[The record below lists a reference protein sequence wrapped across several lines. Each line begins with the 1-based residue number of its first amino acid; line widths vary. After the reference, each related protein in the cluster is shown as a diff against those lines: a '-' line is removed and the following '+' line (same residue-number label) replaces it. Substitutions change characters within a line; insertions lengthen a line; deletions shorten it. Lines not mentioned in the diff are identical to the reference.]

1 MRDQFEREIDYMRLS
16 ITDRCNLRC
25 SYCMPDGI
33 PALPHAEILTYEEL
47 LRVAAAA
54 VRLGITKFKVTGGE
68 PLVRKGCVDFLRRLK
83 ALPGVH
89 SVTLTTNGV
98 LLAQAAP
105 QLAAMGLD
113 GVNISLDTCDAG
125 EFRAITGFDALGQ
138 VLAGIDA
145 CVAAGLRTKLNC
157 VLLPGSEARW
167 VRMARFAEARPIDVR
182 FIEEM
187 PIGHGVIVSKIQ
199 RENVPDVPDLQ
210 MALRAV
216 WPDLHPVD
224 ETRGNGPAHYYAS
237 AALQGRIGMIDAVSH
252 SFCATCNRVR
262 LTSTGQLKP
271 CLCYGESAD
280 LRAVLRANGGDP
292 AQPEEKLIEPLLEAM
307 RRAIYEKPRQHCFGD
322 AAAIT
327 EHKGMSQIGG

>member
-25 SYCMPDGI
+25 SYCMPEGV
-33 PALPHAEILTYEEL
+33 PYLPHAEILTYEEL
-47 LRVAAAA
+47 LCVAAAA

-68 PLVRKGCVDFLRRLK
+68 PLVRKGCVEFLRRLK

-98 LLAQAAP
+98 LLAQAVP
-105 QLAAMGLD
+105 QLAALGLD
-113 GVNISLDTCDAG
+113 GVNISLDTCDAE

-145 CVAAGLRTKLNC
+145 AAAAGLRTKLNC

-167 VRMARFAEARPIDVR
+167 VRLARFAEARPIDVR

-199 RENVPDVPDLQ
+199 REGVPDALE
-210 MALRAV
+210 ALRAV
-216 WPDLHPVD
+216 WSDLHPVD

-237 AALQGRIGMIDAVSH
+237 AALKGRIGVIDAVSH

-280 LRAVLRANGGDP
+280 LRAALRDP
-292 AQPEEKLIEPLLEAM
+292 TQPEEKLIESLLEAM
-307 RRAIYEKPRQHCFGD
+307 RRAIYEKPRQHCFGG